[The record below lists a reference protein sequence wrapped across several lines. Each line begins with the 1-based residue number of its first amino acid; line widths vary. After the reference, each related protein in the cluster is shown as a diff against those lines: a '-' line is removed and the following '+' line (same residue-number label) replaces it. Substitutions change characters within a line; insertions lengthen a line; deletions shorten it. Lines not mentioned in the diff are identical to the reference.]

1 MEMSVQSAQRYR
13 AKAARRPFL
22 FWWQAF
28 FLLSLVILLWSQL
41 PVTAVLYETRVFAPL
56 PAARASYV
64 VLTPAYAAQALART
78 RTSWTADGTQG
89 KVASEIELG
98 AVDLREELKPPSFLE
113 QGARYPGVWLP
124 AEVEPL
130 PQPLPDIGV
139 SSVPAAPAAVRW
151 PAEPQG
157 VRPVLDRA
165 LAAAAFTFPLPAGPL
180 PERTGACRFYLET
193 DADGSVAHLLLLS
206 PWNGSATVL
215 EQALARGR
223 ARGAVRGFVEFFW
236 SFSK

>member
-1 MEMSVQSAQRYR
+1 METSVQSAQRYR
-13 AKAARRPFL
+13 ARAARRPFL

-28 FLLSLVILLWSQL
+28 FLLGVVLLLWSQL

-78 RTSWTADGTQG
+78 RTSWAAGAQG
-89 KVASEIELG
+89 KVAAEIELG
-98 AVDLREELKPPSFLE
+98 AVDLREELKPPAFLE
-113 QGARYPGVWLP
+113 QGARYPGAWLP

-130 PQPLPDIGV
+130 PQPLPDLGV
-139 SSVPAAPAAVRW
+139 STVPAAPAAVRW

-157 VRPVLDRA
+157 VRPVVDRA
-165 LAAAAFTFPLPAGPL
+165 LAAADFTFPLPAGPL

-193 DADGSVAHLLLLS
+193 EADGSVAHLLLLS

-223 ARGAVRGFVEFFW
+223 ARGAARGFVELSW
-236 SFSK
+236 SFPK